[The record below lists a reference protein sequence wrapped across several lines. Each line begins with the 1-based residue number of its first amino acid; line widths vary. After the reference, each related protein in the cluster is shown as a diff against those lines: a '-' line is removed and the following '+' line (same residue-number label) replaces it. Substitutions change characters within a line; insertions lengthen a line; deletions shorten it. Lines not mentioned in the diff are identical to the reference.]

1 MVVFK
6 RYRFEFIIFT
16 SMRLRSVSI
25 VFIIITISCIFC
37 TMSCRKQTRLLTT
50 GGILTFSDDTLKF
63 DTVFT
68 AAGSFTTGLL
78 IYNPQNEPISIS
90 SVKLKNGAASY
101 FHINVDGFVGNS
113 VTNINI
119 AAHDSVYVFAT
130 VNINPTDTTTPF
142 IVSDELIATL
152 NGRDFVVP
160 FTAYGQNAHYI
171 TGDSLYG
178 NTTWLT
184 DKPYVVQHSC
194 VIGPGATLTIPA
206 KCRVYMH
213 QDARFFVFGTLNVN
227 PNPIDAADSVVFQ
240 GDRLDRDYFGRK
252 GYPGEWGGFYFVTGS
267 SGAFKKAVIK
277 NCGGGSFYRD
287 FYAQPA
293 AMQVDSGAYVTIN
306 NTIIKNS
313 IGYGILNWQGN
324 VTATNCFIGTTG
336 AEALV
341 GLQGGFDS
349 MTNCTFANYGDASVS
364 LEHRPNHTVVLLN
377 YFQVSNTLIYY
388 GSLDAVLRN
397 CIVYG
402 SLDSEIICDRVT
414 TYPAS
419 VRLDHCL
426 LKIGSIIDPSF
437 MHLTACL
444 QNQDPLFKKIEEN
457 DFHIKASSP
466 AIGNGVNIPSVDK
479 DLEGNS
485 RSGINDIGCYKYTP

>member
-1 MVVFK
+1 MILFK
-6 RYRFEFIIFT
+6 RYTPEFIIFT
-16 SMRLRSVSI
+16 FMRLRSGSLI
-25 VFIIITISCIFC
+25 AILITLVFIISGS
-37 TMSCRKQTRLLTT
+37 SCRKQARLLTT
-50 GGILTFSDDTLKF
+50 GGVLAFSDDTLKF

-78 IYNPQNEPISIS
+78 IYNTQNEPINIS
-90 SVKLKNGAASY
+90 SVRLKNGNNSY
-101 FHINVDGFVGNS
+101 FHINVDGFVGNA
-113 VTNINI
+113 VTNIRI

-130 VNINPTDTTTPF
+130 VKIDPNDTLTPF
-142 IVSDELIATL
+142 IVSDELISTL
-152 NGRDFVVP
+152 NGKDFIVP

-171 TGDSLYG
+171 VSDSLSG
-178 NTTWLT
+178 TTPINWLT
-184 DKPYVVQHSC
+184 DKPYVVEHSC
-194 VIGPGATLTIPA
+194 VVGPGATLNIPA
-206 KCRVYMH
+206 NCRVYMH

-227 PNPIDAADSVVFQ
+227 STGTDSVVFQ
-240 GDRLDRDYFGRK
+240 GDRLDRSYFGRR
-252 GYPGEWGGFYFVTGS
+252 GYPGEWGGFYFVGGS
-267 SGAFKKAVIK
+267 AGTFNKAVIK
-277 NCGGGSFYRD
+277 NCGGGSFYRN

-293 AMQVDSGAYVTIN
+293 AMQVDSGAHVTMN

-341 GLQGGFDS
+341 ALQGGFDS

-364 LEHRPNHTVVLLN
+364 LEHRTNHTVVLLN
-377 YFQVSNTLIYY
+377 YFQVSNTLTYY

-419 VRLDHCL
+419 VRLDHSL
-426 LKIGSIIDPSF
+426 LKIGSNIDASF
-437 MHLTACL
+437 IHLNACL
-444 QNQDPLFKKIEEN
+444 INQDPLFKKIDEN
-457 DFHIKASSP
+457 DFHLKASSP
-466 AIGNGVNIPSVDK
+466 AIGAGVNIPSVDR
-479 DLEGNS
+479 DLEGNL
-485 RSGINDIGCYKYTP
+485 RSGINDLGCYKYTP

>member
-1 MVVFK
+1 MVLFK

-16 SMRLRSVSI
+16 SMRLRTVS
-25 VFIIITISCIFC
+25 FIALFIALTFVIS
-37 TMSCRKQTRLLTT
+37 TTSCRKQTRLLTT
-50 GGILTFSDDTLKF
+50 GGVLTFSDDTLKF

-90 SVKLKNGAASY
+90 SVRLKNGNSSY

-113 VTNINI
+113 VTNIKI

-130 VNINPTDTTTPF
+130 VKIDPSDTLTPF
-142 IVSDELIATL
+142 IVSDELISTL
-152 NGRDFVVP
+152 NGKDYIVP

-171 TGDSLYG
+171 VSDSLSG
-178 NTTWLT
+178 ITNWLT
-184 DKPYVVQHSC
+184 DKPYVVEHSC
-194 VIGPGATLTIPA
+194 VIGPGATLNIPA

-213 QDARFFVFGTLNVN
+213 QDARFFVFGNLNVN
-227 PNPIDAADSVVFQ
+227 VGSATDSVVFQ
-240 GDRLDRDYFGRK
+240 GDRLDRSYFGRR
-252 GYPGEWGGFYFVTGS
+252 GYPGEWGGFYFVGGS
-267 SGAFKKAVIK
+267 AGKFNKAVIK
-277 NCGGGSFYRD
+277 NCGGGSFYRN

-293 AMQVDSGAYVTIN
+293 AMQIDSGASVTLT

-313 IGYGILNWQGN
+313 IGYGILNWQGK
-324 VTATNCFIGTTG
+324 VTATNCFVGTTG

-341 GLQGGFDS
+341 ALQGGSDS
-349 MTNCTFANYGDASVS
+349 MTNCTFANYGDASVQ
-364 LEHRPNHTVVLLN
+364 LEHRTNHTVILLN
-377 YFQVSNTLIYY
+377 YFQVSNTVIYY

-414 TYPAS
+414 THPAS

-437 MHLTACL
+437 IHLNACL
-444 QNQDPLFKKIEEN
+444 LNQDPLFKKIEEN
-457 DFHIKASSP
+457 DFHLKASSP
-466 AIGNGVNIPSVDK
+466 AIGAGVNIPGLVN
-479 DLEGNS
+479 DLEGNP
-485 RSGINDIGCYKYTP
+485 RDGINDIGCYKYTP